1 MRRIKE
7 LDTRRQKIEGGP
19 DRPHTGMRGQGSVLD
34 TVTVSTYEGRFRS
47 KNDVRGLASHI
58 SPWLGAA
65 RLIINERS
73 FIGCGTYRCDV
84 RGDKERSKR
93 RKRKKKVGR
102 ARCKAACV
110 CVC

>member
-73 FIGCGTYRCDV
+73 FIGCGTYRCV
-84 RGDKERSKR
+84 TCAGIRKIEKKE
-93 RKRKKKVGR
+93 KKKKSGSGKV
-102 ARCKAACV
+102 
-110 CVC
+110 